1 MIMTA
6 SNTEKQP
13 LKNKL
18 NKMDSLTRTL
28 STTSSNSNSI
38 STNRSRSN
46 SSSGNID
53 AFSNNYDEN
62 NVGGESG
69 EGGVVVLQHG
79 SAAGADPGYY
89 TTTNTST
96 SPDSNS
102 ITINHNYAVPR
113 NIHKYNYQHL
123 IQLIVNDDIPFDE
136 YKKQIF
142 LQLIDNEENLRYIE
156 KTQVGTH
163 CPKLMECLRMEER
176 AKSNR
181 FQKSSNY
188 STPLQTYTTKPCD
201 SVFFFDIDNC
211 LYKKK
216 LEIHVLMQVY
226 IRKYF
231 QNILKLDSY
240 KDAKLL
246 NEKYYKEYGLAIKGL
261 INENPH
267 IEIDPIEYNKLVDD
281 ALPLQDLI
289 KPDMELRRVL
299 VDLKK
304 SGKVDK
310 LWLFT
315 NAYKNHGIRVVKLLG
330 IADLFDGI
338 TYCDYDKEENMIC
351 KPSLKAYEKAKLQS
365 GLRDYRNA
373 YFIDDSINNIKTA
386 KSLGFKNAVLI
397 DEDYQSDD
405 RNVEIEGKQFTVVK
419 DFEELKEVMPELF

>member
-1 MIMTA
+1 
-6 SNTEKQP
+6 
-13 LKNKL
+13 
-18 NKMDSLTRTL
+18 MDSLTRTL
-28 STTSSNSNSI
+28 STASTTSSNNK
-38 STNRSRSN
+38 
-46 SSSGNID
+46 SGSENID
-53 AFSNNYDEN
+53 AIHKINVNGLGEYDEN
-62 NVGGESG
+62 NTNVGGMESG
-69 EGGVVVLQHG
+69 EGGVVVMQQG
-79 SAAGADPGYY
+79 STAGGVGAGADPNNYY
-89 TTTNTST
+89 TTSTSTAGPDSTNTLVS
-96 SPDSNS
+96 
-102 ITINHNYAVPR
+102 HGYAVPR
-113 NIHKYNYQHL
+113 NTHKYNYQHL
-123 IQLIVNDDIPFDE
+123 MQLIVNDDIPFDE

-142 LQLIDNEENLRYIE
+142 LQLIDNEEHLRYIE
-156 KTQVGTH
+156 KTQIGTH

-176 AKSNR
+176 AKLNR
-181 FQKSSNY
+181 SMGSSSY
-188 STPLQTYTTKPCD
+188 SSSSAAFQTYTTKPCD

-231 QNILKLDSY
+231 QNILKLNSY
-240 KDAKLL
+240 KDAKSL
-246 NEKYYKEYGLAIKGL
+246 NERYYKEYGLAIKGL

-267 IEIDPIEYNKLVDD
+267 IDIDPIEYNKLVDD

-289 KPDMELRRVL
+289 KPDMELRKVL

-365 GLRDYRNA
+365 GLKSYGNA

-386 KSLGFKNAVLI
+386 KDLGFKNAVLI

-405 RNVEIEGKQFTVVK
+405 KNVEIEGREFTVVK
-419 DFEELKEVMPELF
+419 GFDELREVMPELF